1 MSLIIQKTKADRVT
15 DVVLYGILTVFGLV
29 TLFPFY
35 YVIVMSM
42 TPLKEIISSG
52 GFVLLPKQWTLEAY
66 RIIFSSPTIPQA
78 LKITVI
84 VTVLGTTLSLL
95 LTILAA
101 YPLSKTYIPGR
112 NGILLAIV
120 FTMLFSGGLIPL
132 YLVVNGLGLMNTI
145 WALILP
151 GLISTFNML
160 VMKTFFEHLP
170 VELEEAARVDGCGDW
185 RTLLQIVLPLSVPM
199 LVTIGLFYGVANWNA
214 YFGGIMYITDRGL
227 YPLQV
232 VLKNMIQTPNIG
244 SELVVQNAQ
253 SLNQLPPETVK
264 MATVVVA
271 TLPIIIVYP
280 FLQKYFIK
288 GMLIGAIKG

>member
-214 YFGGIMYITDRGL
+214 YFGGIIYITDRGL